1 MSLPFFES
9 RNGSSSEGGDYL
21 VHVDKYDA
29 AFGFLALAML
39 GVARYLGVDSGFEQL
54 ASAGVGLFWGLSLRG
69 QRA

>member
-1 MSLPFFES
+1 M
-9 RNGSSSEGGDYL
+9 